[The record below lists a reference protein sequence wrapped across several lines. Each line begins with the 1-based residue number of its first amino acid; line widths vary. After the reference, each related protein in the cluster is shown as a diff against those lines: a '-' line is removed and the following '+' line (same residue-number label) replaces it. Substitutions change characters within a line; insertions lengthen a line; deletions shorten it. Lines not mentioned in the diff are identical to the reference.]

1 MRPRRTTAI
10 MNSPDD
16 SNPYRKKYIN
26 YRRTVKKD
34 ETQNEKEEKS
44 QQKDVNCNTKP
55 SSKCNS
61 KLLITENH
69 SKAVSNASRA
79 AQQVLS
85 KAHRVKQKLSKQSF
99 PPNSLSRLH
108 TSHTKARSKL
118 NFDDNTE
125 EKTTSKRK
133 FVEMQPL
140 NQIEKGYV
148 FVSVILCLLL
158 LFFYLSYYS
167 GHKLLGLD

>member
-10 MNSPDD
+10 IKSPDD

-26 YRRTVKKD
+26 YRTVKKD
-34 ETQNEKEEKS
+34 ESENEK
-44 QQKDVNCNTKP
+44 QQKAHQEDINCNIKL
-55 SSKCNS
+55 SSKCNN

-69 SKAVSNASRA
+69 SKAVSNASKA

-99 PPNSLSRLH
+99 PLNSLSRLH

-133 FVEMQPL
+133 FDEMQPP

-148 FVSVILCLLL
+148 FVSVIFWFLL
-158 LFFYLSYYS
+158 
-167 GHKLLGLD
+167 

>member
-55 SSKCNS
+55 SSKRNS

-69 SKAVSNASRA
+69 SKAVSNASRV

-133 FVEMQPL
+133 FDEMQPL

>member
-26 YRRTVKKD
+26 YRTVKKD
-34 ETQNEKEEKS
+34 ETQNEKKEKS

-69 SKAVSNASRA
+69 SKGVSNASKA

-133 FVEMQPL
+133 FDEMQPL
-140 NQIEKGYV
+140 NQIGKGYV

-167 GHKLLGLD
+167 GHKLLDLD

>member
-10 MNSPDD
+10 MKSPDD

-26 YRRTVKKD
+26 YRTVKKA
-34 ETQNEKEEKS
+34 ESENEKEEKA
-44 QQKDVNCNTKP
+44 QQGNINCNIKP
-55 SSKCNS
+55 SSKCNN
-61 KLLITENH
+61 KLLIAENH
-69 SKAVSNASRA
+69 SKAVSNASKA

-99 PPNSLSRLH
+99 PSNSLSRLH

-125 EKTTSKRK
+125 AKITSKRK
-133 FVEMQPL
+133 FDEMQPP
-140 NQIEKGYV
+140 NQIEKGYD
-148 FVSVILCLLL
+148 FVSVFFLFLLL
-158 LFFYLSYYS
+158 IFYLSYYS
-167 GHKLLGLD
+167 GHRLLDLD